1 MRNKIKLVLLVL
13 SFTLAFPALSAMAED
28 APVTGS
34 QKRPQTT
41 ETEKVKKIQPADQ
54 FRVAKGIR
62 QLMSTHLK
70 KQGKNLVRAEQT
82 IQRIELQANKV
93 PDVDKTAFNASLE
106 KTKKLV
112 LEAKD
117 LLAAA
122 NTKYGKVSQN
132 QAIAKADL
140 KAFIADMRALQAK
153 FKEIKQAALNSIKE
167 LKAVEKKALENR
179 KLNKAEKTKKNDGSA
194 VRKESK

>member
-28 APVTGS
+28 APVTG